1 MACLLSDSQALHC
14 RCRDGAGLLKESH
27 GRQAQLR
34 QGPEIKCDA
43 IFNKS
48 YVRLTITRPLEK
60 FSSCATFGRKN
71 YMGT

>member
-27 GRQAQLR
+27 GRQAGLR
-34 QGPEIKCDA
+34 QRPEIKCHA

-48 YVRLTITRPLEK
+48 YVMLTDAPAFEK
-60 FSSCATFGRKN
+60 FSRRAMFRRKN